1 MHAPIH
7 LRLRHDLT
15 MAGIIA
21 VSVTLIL
28 NGCSGRQ
35 PSAGK
40 PFPVKPNLVFILA
53 DDMGYS
59 DLGCYG
65 AEIIQTPNL
74 DRLARNGLRF
84 TQFYNTGRCWPTRT
98 SLLSGYYPHQVLSDP
113 IEGIDYQ
120 EGEYQPVNSTWLPAL
135 LKRQGYRCYH
145 SGKWHI
151 FRRIPQHREM
161 TFKEVGFDRSYR
173 TQDGRHLRPR
183 VLMEDGDTIPL
194 PETGSGYEASTA
206 IVDHA
211 ITYLDEHAKNHSEE
225 PFFSYIAF
233 IAPHFP
239 LQAPQEDI
247 DLYRT
252 KFLMGWNELRSLR
265 EANRQE
271 LGFRSDPV
279 APFEPERF
287 APWNLTQQEL
297 ITQIDSAEVA
307 RAIPW
312 SSLTASQKEFQAQKM
327 AIHAAMVSRMDREIG
342 RFLERLE
349 SLGYFENTIIFFCS
363 DNGASTEMM
372 NRADKH
378 TPGSAA
384 GSADSYLCLGP
395 GWSTAANTPFRLHKT
410 WVHEGG
416 IATPLILHWPAKIT
430 DKGGFRQMPA
440 HIIDIAP
447 TLMELAGGQPNDL
460 NGRYEAPG
468 ISLVPYLKE
477 DIITTRPPLFFH
489 HERKNAIRDGNWKAV
504 TIEAKG
510 AWELYDLSFDR
521 GETMDLSSVEGKR
534 LEKLVSQWERQ
545 RGTIESQI
553 RNAGTPAD
561 K

>member
-1 MHAPIH
+1 MPLF
-7 LRLRHDLT
+7 LRLCNTLAV
-15 MAGIIA
+15 AGFFFAFSSPIF
-21 VSVTLIL
+21 T
-28 NGCSGRQ
+28 GCSGQ
-35 PSAGK
+35 PPESGN
-40 PFPVKPNLVFILA
+40 PFPEKPNIVFILA

-65 AEIIQTPNL
+65 AEIIQTPHL
-74 DRLARNGLRF
+74 DQLARNGLRF

-120 EGEYQPVNSTWLPAL
+120 EGEFQPVNSTWLPAL
-135 LKRQGYRCYH
+135 LKKQGYRCYH
-145 SGKWHI
+145 AGKWHI
-151 FRRIPQHREM
+151 FRRFPKHREM
-161 TFKEVGFDRSYR
+161 TFLEVGFDRSYR
-173 TQDGRHLRPR
+173 TQDGRHLRPL
-183 VLMEDGDTIPL
+183 VLLEDGDTIPL
-194 PETGSGYEASTA
+194 PGSGSGYEASTA

-211 ITYLDEHAKNHSEE
+211 ITYLEEHATEHREE

-239 LQAPQEDI
+239 LQAQQEDI
-247 DLYRT
+247 DHYRG
-252 KFLMGWNELRSLR
+252 KFLMGWNELRVLR

-271 LGFRSDPV
+271 LGFRADPV

-287 APWNLTQQEL
+287 APWNLTREEL
-297 ITQIDSAEVA
+297 IAQIDPDEVA

-312 SSLTASQKEFQAQKM
+312 SSLTPDQKEFQATKM

-342 RFLERLE
+342 RYLERLE
-349 SLGYFENTIIFFCS
+349 ALGYLDNTLVFFCS

-378 TPGSAA
+378 TPGAAA

-416 IATPLILHWPAKIT
+416 ISTPLIVHWPEGIPEA
-430 DKGGFRQMPA
+430 GGFRQMPA
-440 HIIDIAP
+440 HIIDMAP
-447 TLMELAGGQPNDL
+447 TLLELAGGQPSDL
-460 NGRYEAPG
+460 NDRYEAPG
-468 ISLVPYLKE
+468 ISLVPYLRE
-477 DIITTRPPLFFH
+477 DLLTERPPLFFH
-489 HERKNAIRDGNWKAV
+489 HERKNAIRDGDWKAV
-504 TIEAKG
+504 TIDSG
-510 AWELYDLSFDR
+510 GPWELYDLSFDR
-521 GETMDLSSVEGKR
+521 GETMDLSSVETKK
-534 LEKLVSQWERQ
+534 LEKLVSQWEDQ
-545 RGTIESQI
+545 RSTIESQI
-553 RNAGTPAD
+553 RNAENRAD